1 MNWDNN
7 SKLKQKNKKTKKQK
21 LKQQLINGIGNMVS
35 FNFGKEIEKDLF
47 FSSCYELEMQ
57 KKF

>member
-21 LKQQLINGIGNMVS
+21 LKQQLINGIGKMVS

-47 FSSCYELEMQ
+47 FSSCYEFEMQ

>member
-47 FSSCYELEMQ
+47 FSSCYEFEMQ

>member
-1 MNWDNN
+1 MNWDYN
-7 SKLKQKNKKTKKQK
+7 SKLKRKKTKKNKKK
-21 LKQQLINGIGNMVS
+21 LKQQLINGIGKMVS

-47 FSSCYELEMQ
+47 FSSCYEFEMQ

>member
-1 MNWDNN
+1 MNWDYN
-7 SKLKQKNKKTKKQK
+7 SKLKQKNKKKKKK
-21 LKQQLINGIGNMVS
+21 LKQQLINGIGKMVS

-47 FSSCYELEMQ
+47 FSSCYEFEMQ